1 MKFLGVAPPKA
12 AFTDVGKQ
20 RYTVCNVY
28 LHIQRNGST
37 IYKPVPCV
45 QCRTVKQQLVAPIHR
60 FIAGQ
65 CRCSDIEE
73 YNLACIREE
82 LVLITTLSRE
92 LRYGNTDV
100 LVWAVPLHI
109 LRTEHPFVSAFRIG
123 R

>member
-1 MKFLGVAPPKA
+1 MKFLGIATPKA

-20 RYTVCNVY
+20 RYTVGNVY

-73 YNLACIREE
+73 DYLACIREE
-82 LVLITTLSRE
+82 LVVISTFSRE
-92 LRYGNTDV
+92 LRYGNANV
-100 LVWAVPLHI
+100 LVWAVPLQI
-109 LRTEHPFVSAFRIG
+109 LQQVTVFLQK
-123 R
+123 